1 MDSRE
6 RPRGRSNPRIYPS
19 LVRPVLIGGIERD
32 AAGLLTLAC
41 LVLLFG
47 FRLNWLGPAVVAL
60 VLLVL
65 LPALRRATRRDG
77 QFLAVYR
84 RHLLRSGLYLGQ
96 APYDRPRVQG
106 LRTF

>member
-1 MDSRE
+1 MDSSR
-6 RPRGRSNPRIYPS
+6 RPRARLYPS
-19 LVRPVLIGGIERD
+19 LVRPVLIGGVERD

-47 FRLNWLGPAVVAL
+47 FRLNWIGPAVVAV

-65 LPALRRATRRDG
+65 VPALRRATRRDG

-96 APYDRPRVQG
+96 APHDRPRARG
-106 LRTF
+106 IRSF

>member
-1 MDSRE
+1 MDSRK
-6 RPRGRSNPRIYPS
+6 RPRARIYPS
-19 LVRPVLIGGIERD
+19 LVRPILIGGIERD
-32 AAGLLTLAC
+32 GAGLLTIAS

-47 FRLNWLGPAVVAL
+47 FRLNWVGPAVVAL
-60 VLLVL
+60 GLLFL

-84 RHLLRSGLYLGQ
+84 RHLLRSGLYEGQ
-96 APYDRPRVQG
+96 PPHDRRRARD